1 MFIQWLCKDYI
12 QQSAKKKVV
21 YDYAYFAAV
30 CVELR
35 IDLSWMDRQNP
46 YVILNILK
54 HINKMRNPD
63 ANKKKATAA
72 DIKDFVR
79 EG

>member
-1 MFIQWLCKDYI
+1 MAI
-12 QQSAKKKVV
+12 
-21 YDYAYFAAV
+21 

-35 IDLSWMDRQNP
+35 INLEWADRQNP

-63 ANKKKATAA
+63 GDKTRKKMTAN
-72 DIKDFVR
+72 DIKDFVK
-79 EG
+79 EGE